1 MTKLKSEGFYVR
13 VMIGVSLIATGLLI
27 TLLLV
32 NGVPSST
39 SKLSAIPVKVDFA
52 APELDLI
59 TLSGQPVS
67 LSDARDDLVLVNLW
81 ATWCVPCREEMPALQ
96 SFYEKYEDH
105 GLQLIAINQQETSG
119 IIDPFVK
126 NLGLNFPI
134 WLDKNGAAQY
144 AFHTAG
150 LPSSYLIDHEG
161 QVRLMWTGAISSQNL
176 EKYLPPMIMGNSH

>member
-1 MTKLKSEGFYVR
+1 MV
-13 VMIGVSLIATGLLI
+13 GVSLIATGLLVS
-27 TLLLV
+27 LLLV

-39 SKLSAIPVKVDFA
+39 SKLSAIPLEVDFA

-67 LSDARDDLVLVNLW
+67 LSNARGDLVLVNLW

-96 SFYEKYEDH
+96 GFYEKYEDH
-105 GLQLIAINQQETSG
+105 GLQLIAINQQEMND
-119 IIDPFVK
+119 IIDPFVR
-126 NLGLNFPI
+126 NLHLNFPI
-134 WLDKNGAAQY
+134 WLDKNGTAQY

-150 LPSSYLIDHEG
+150 LPSSYVIDREG

-176 EKYLPPMIMGNSH
+176 EKYLPPVIMGSSH